1 MINSYNGFIYVFM
14 LNNYYNDLKYD
25 HQSFEVSFEKPF
37 DRIVK
42 DYKKL
47 FGRNIKGRDPMFSND
62 PLVRLKYIS
71 KNTLLLQR
79 KIDILEKELGKHYK
93 NELDTIAPK

>member
-1 MINSYNGFIYVFM
+1 MM
-14 LNNYYNDLKYD
+14 NNYYNDLRFD
-25 HQSFEVSFEKPF
+25 NQSFEVTFEKPF

-42 DYKKL
+42 DYKKF
-47 FGRNIKGRDPMFSND
+47 FGRNLKVRAPMFSND
-62 PLVRLKYIS
+62 PLIRLNYIS

-79 KIDILEKELGKHYK
+79 KINILEKELERHYK